1 MLIVETRPFQR
12 IRKNYFTED
21 EFGDLA
27 YALFHRPRLGV
38 VIPGTG
44 GIRKLR
50 WRFRGHGKRGGVRI
64 IYYVQF
70 SNETIY
76 LLTAYSKNETVD
88 LSREDLSKM
97 REIIEYGQ
105 KK

>member
-1 MLIVETRPFQR
+1 MVIAEARPFQR
-12 IRKNYFTED
+12 VRKNYFTKD
-21 EFGDLA
+21 EFGDLT

-44 GIRKLR
+44 GVRRLR
-50 WRFRGHGKRGGVRI
+50 WQLQGRGKRGGVRV
-64 IYYVQF
+64 IYYVRF

-76 LLTAYSKNETVD
+76 LLTAYSKSETTD

-105 KK
+105 K